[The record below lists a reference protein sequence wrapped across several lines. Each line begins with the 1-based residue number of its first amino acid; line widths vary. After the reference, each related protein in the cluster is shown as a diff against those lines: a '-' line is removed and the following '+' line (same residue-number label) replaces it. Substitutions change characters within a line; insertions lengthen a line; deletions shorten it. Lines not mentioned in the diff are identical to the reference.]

1 VERNQSFGRSK
12 KSSILLCYFDIYFFK
27 ITNDFAGT
35 EETVVSVSAI
45 VYFFADADASL
56 NPSPK

>member
-1 VERNQSFGRSK
+1 M
-12 KSSILLCYFDIYFFK
+12 LCYFDIYFFK
-27 ITNDFAGT
+27 ITKDFAGT

-45 VYFFADADASL
+45 VYFFADADADASL

>member
-1 VERNQSFGRSK
+1 MERNQSFRRSK

-27 ITNDFAGT
+27 ITKDFAGT
-35 EETVVSVSAI
+35 VETFVSVSAI
-45 VYFFADADASL
+45 VYFLVLALASL